1 MLLVDVLEDREG
13 SVLEE
18 RWNFLNMALSFEEI
32 AMAGDLNECGDLAG
46 IPLLWL
52 LACLEVAL

>member
-32 AMAGDLNECGDLAG
+32 AMAGDLNECGDLG
-46 IPLLWL
+46 
-52 LACLEVAL
+52 